1 MKRRRLDLN
10 YRPVRAENLAVILSD
25 WGLPIFGCYHQL
37 PKKEMGT
44 YQYHLTAIPRQAVL
58 RHWDIIPVK
67 VKVHDNP
74 AFDEKDLVNVK
85 WWEKEN
91 IDFGT
96 IEKIILAFA
105 DQVEWTKN
113 SEIVKDF
120 GDNERNDITIVKGKT
135 GLLKELS
142 FRIDLR
148 EIDRSFIDTV
158 LTFVKALDCILLD
171 RQLKNQTHLS
181 F

>member
-1 MKRRRLDLN
+1 
-10 YRPVRAENLAVILSD
+10 
-25 WGLPIFGCYHQL
+25 
-37 PKKEMGT
+37 MGT

-171 RQLKNQTHLS
+171 RQGNLFEPTRENISNYIKKSDAFKFLTDPTDFLKS
-181 F
+181 